1 MIAAIAYYYLANGYA
16 GSILL
21 ERKLMAPEALDE
33 RLAFKLETILS
44 PVRA

>member
-1 MIAAIAYYYLANGYA
+1 MIAAIGYYYLANRYA

-21 ERKLMAPEALDE
+21 ERKLMAPEAIDE
-33 RLAFKLETILS
+33 GLAFNFDTILS